1 MLAGCVIFYN
11 GGMREIPYISLEVL
25 LRSLAAEREALVV
38 RAVRDVMDE
47 LSEYRT
53 VPRDDLVASVA
64 AVFDAAML
72 CLGSSDPVD
81 AVLSDSDNGVYGVA
95 PRRKLQGVSLASVLR
110 AHRLALSATQQRFV
124 QMAEKSG
131 LPFDKQLQALGVM
144 WEVGEWFMVRAAQ
157 DYEPAQLTNAEQRQI
172 DKKDF
177 LTRLYQGA
185 LAAEEVHR
193 RACHLGLPESQ
204 EYRVVL
210 GRGISSTSWSSGVE
224 AVFSTTLAP
233 ALAAEVEGSLVGI
246 VPALDGVD
254 SASTKVCERQ
264 DLESGAFA
272 FGGAVSLEGLGSS
285 LAEACVVLASLEPDM
300 KGCFDAHSRGWR
312 LAVAQVPWLGGL
324 LEGALLEPLRNQR
337 AAGEGLLVYVWAF
350 LEHRR
355 SYREAAQALYIHEN
369 TLRNKVAKFEQ
380 NTGLSVNDIDTCI
393 ELMWL
398 RHDMSLKG
406 KGVGVDGV

>member
-38 RAVRDVMDE
+38 RAVRDVVDE
-47 LSEYRT
+47 LSEYRA
-53 VPRDDLVASVA
+53 VPRDELVASVA

-72 CLGSSDPVD
+72 CLESGAPVD
-81 AVLSDSDNGVYGVA
+81 EVLDGESGGAYVVS

-131 LPFDKQLQALGVM
+131 LPFEGQLRALGIM

-157 DYEPAQLTNAEQRQI
+157 DYEPVQLTNAEQRQI

-224 AVFSTTLAP
+224 AAFSTALAP
-233 ALAAEVEGSLVGI
+233 ALADEIEGQLVGVI
-246 VPALDGVD
+246 PRLDGADAATSRVG
-254 SASTKVCERQ
+254 ERRE
-264 DLESGAFA
+264 LEGGAFA
-272 FGGAVSLEGLGSS
+272 FGNVVGLEQLRVSFE
-285 LAEACVVLASLEPDM
+285 EARAVLASLEPDIA
-300 KGCFDAHSRGWR
+300 GCFDVQSRGWR
-312 LAVAQVPWLGGL
+312 LAVPQVPWLGERLERVL
-324 LEGALLEPLRNQR
+324 LEALRHQQ
-337 AAGEGLLVYVWAF
+337 AAGDGLLVYVWAY
-350 LEHRR
+350 LDYRR

-380 NTGLSVNDIDTCI
+380 ITGLSVNDIDTCI

-398 RHDMSLKG
+398 RHDISLKG
-406 KGVGVDGV
+406 KNMGADGV